1 MSAQLRALSGESPW
15 FGVTYHED
23 MPLMNRFIESFQN
36 EVVTKLQQQL
46 GV

>member
-1 MSAQLRALSGESPW
+1 MSAQVRAISRKFPW
-15 FGVTYHED
+15 FGVTYRED
-23 MPLMNRFIESFQN
+23 KPFMTRFIAHFPD